1 MQSIILGIMD
11 NFEESYNEIYADL
24 QNTPPPP
31 PKKDTIV
38 LLSQDIEN
46 VMYGYAGMIQ
56 SGKFGSQ
63 QLIKLRKS
71 IEKFSNDIV
80 KWTDPRMNVL
90 MANKIHY
97 EHLKQKRLKELL
109 DEK

>member
-1 MQSIILGIMD
+1 MD
-11 NFEESYNEIYADL
+11 NFEEEYDKIYAEL
-24 QNTPPPP
+24 EKAPPPPP
-31 PKKDTIV
+31 PKGDSLV
-38 LLSQDIEN
+38 LLSQDIEMI
-46 VMYGYAGMIQ
+46 MYQYAGMIQ

-90 MANKIHY
+90 MANKYHY
-97 EHLKQKRLKELL
+97 EHLKQKRLKKLQ
-109 DEK
+109 DE

>member
-1 MQSIILGIMD
+1 MD
-11 NFEESYNEIYADL
+11 NFEEAYDEAYADL
-24 QNTPPPP
+24 QNTPPPPP

-56 SGKFGSQ
+56 SGRFGSQ

-71 IEKFSNDIV
+71 FEQFADDLV
-80 KWTDPRMNVL
+80 KWTDPRMNIVL
-90 MANKIHY
+90 ANKYHY
-97 EHLKQKRLKELL
+97 EHLKQKRLKNLQ
-109 DEK
+109 DE